1 MIRVT
6 SANETIFYDSGRGA
20 GIVRQRPQI
29 QTDQTK
35 AIRQNNNQRES
46 IKNTNAK
53 KGGKINVFHCLTQM
67 KVTEMAF
74 TGKCKLDK
82 CAYEEMCAN

>member
-35 AIRQNNNQRES
+35 AIRQNNNQREF
-46 IKNTNAK
+46 IK
-53 KGGKINVFHCLTQM
+53 TQM
-67 KVTEMAF
+67 LKKRR
-74 TGKCKLDK
+74 GS
-82 CAYEEMCAN
+82 

>member
-1 MIRVT
+1 M
-6 SANETIFYDSGRGA
+6 SASETILYDSGRGA

-35 AIRQNNNQRES
+35 TIRQNNNQRES

-53 KGGKINVFHCLTQM
+53 KGGKINVFHCFTQM
-67 KVTEMAF
+67 KVTAMAF
-74 TGKCKLDK
+74 TGKCKLER
-82 CAYEEMCAN
+82 CANEEMCAN

>member
-1 MIRVT
+1 MILVGGPV
-6 SANETIFYDSGRGA
+6 SYGRD
-20 GIVRQRPQI
+20 QRYKP
-29 QTDQTK
+29 TK
-35 AIRQNNNQRES
+35 PKRPFECGGGGVIDFWAMP
-46 IKNTNAK
+46 K

-67 KVTEMAF
+67 KVIAMAF